1 MPFRPI
7 RPALAAVAASL
18 LLTAVLPSTAAAPPP
33 GGPLPE
39 VADFDPGSV
48 DLADFSGREQSI
60 AAYLDLL
67 PDVANSVVD
76 DDSELRGFIDCDCW
90 RVGVDAP
97 TNARVQE
104 NALTMAY
111 FYSVDRPWNPYYGDP
126 ALRVR
131 MEEAL
136 RYWLTLQS
144 PAGAFPEL
152 PNDRESRP
160 GTAFSL
166 DFLGRSLLDVLDLG
180 PGIDPALRTEVEDA
194 LEAAAWWF
202 LTDETQVWSPFGEL
216 FANQLAA
223 GMTAISG
230 LLDRFDDPELTAA
243 FRDRVDDLA
252 ARVQSPA
259 GHYYEQSVGHRY
271 SVQVMSKDLA
281 HWADEQTWPVIRGM
295 QERYVDWLQYQ
306 LLPEPDG
313 TFFVNTALDSRHSRW
328 NQEAAIDL
336 GANNSWSGELPLAA
350 AFGSPAEDVE
360 ARRAAWREGGWDA
373 SVAPVVEDRRTR
385 VDPVLI
391 RDVLAEEHYPS
402 AAEKAAAT
410 DELRPRAA
418 DGFTAWSES
427 PLIDQQF
434 LYAQR
439 DGLLAGLGWGPQP
452 GFPPGRPVEARNW
465 DLPRFGR
472 QYLWHRET
480 GMVVQS
486 HNAPRGG
493 GPAAVGLDDE
503 LVWSTIDPA
512 TGTVDAYLDHDVTFA
527 QDGAPVE
534 HPADRPTGAVS
545 ATARA
550 FDGTGPTTTTTIDDD
565 GLTLA
570 VDADGLGPDAFERI
584 PLALRDGDRLQ
595 WLDGDDVLVGEP
607 ATAAD
612 ATGLLIGRGAYAV
625 ELTWAGARAASF
637 RPTAVEFPETPA
649 LGTDPEV
656 VGALHVL
663 DVPVGAGL
671 EYEIRVVADAC
682 IGSDESPVVV
692 IGDQDSGVAN
702 RDRGDG
708 CTVLDLLAPGDP
720 WPSHPAFVRHADAVL
735 GELTAAG
742 VLTAREAGAVR
753 RAALASSIGA
763 DRVRVSLGSAE
774 VVAGDGVDVL
784 VDGPQVAA
792 GRIDGGCVAGPAAV
806 PAGGGT
812 VTVALPGTTLPGP
825 CELTVATTLTDGGSE
840 ADTVTAEV
848 VPAADGTVFR
858 DDFAAGA
865 DAWTPVSGRWAAT
878 GGGYVQSDRASSGF
892 HSVVRGLEL
901 ADGWIETGLDIL
913 DDGGD
918 PTNWAGV
925 QFRTADPA
933 DAYTDSGYLV
943 LVRRSGEVAVHLAGT
958 GVIARAPATGTAPST
973 LRAEFTGPDI
983 AVFVDGEQRIAVS
996 DDTFGSGSAGLVTG
1010 RTHTR
1015 FDDVVLGSR

>member
-1 MPFRPI
+1 MPFRPF
-7 RPALAAVAASL
+7 RPVLGAVVALPL
-18 LLTAVLPSTAAAPPP
+18 LAAVLPSTAAAPSSS
-33 GGPLPE
+33 GTLPE

-76 DDSELRGFIDCDCW
+76 DDSSLRGFIDCDCW

-126 ALRVR
+126 ALRGR
-131 MEEAL
+131 MEESL

-180 PGIDPALRTEVEDA
+180 PGIDPALRTEVETA
-194 LEAAAWWF
+194 LERAAWWF

-230 LLDRFDDPELTAA
+230 LLERYDDPELTAA

-281 HWADEQTWPVIRGM
+281 HWADDATWPVIRGM

-306 LLPEPDG
+306 LLPEPHG
-313 TFFVNTALDSRHSRW
+313 TFLVNTALDSRHSRW
-328 NQEAAIDL
+328 NQEATIDL
-336 GANNSWSGELPLAA
+336 GANNSWSGELPLAG
-350 AFGSPAEDVE
+350 AFGSSAEAVE
-360 ARRAAWREGGWDA
+360 ARRSAWREGGWDA

-402 AAEKAAAT
+402 AAEKADAT
-410 DELRPRAA
+410 DRLRPRAE

-439 DGLLAGLGWGPQP
+439 DGLLAGLAWGPQP
-452 GFPPGRPVEARNW
+452 NFPPGRPVEAGNW

-472 QYLWHRET
+472 QYLWHRAT
-480 GMVVQS
+480 GMIVQS
-486 HNAPRGG
+486 HNAPRAG

-512 TGTVDAYLDHDVTFA
+512 AGLVDAYLDHGVTFA

-534 HPADRPTGAVS
+534 HPADRPSGAVS
-545 ATARA
+545 ATAKA
-550 FDGTGPTTTTTIDDD
+550 LDGSGPATTTTMADD
-565 GLTLA
+565 GLSVA
-570 VDADGLGPDAFERI
+570 VDAAGLGPDAFERI

-595 WLDGDDVLVGEP
+595 WLDGDDVAPGE
-607 ATAAD
+607 ASAAE

-625 ELTWAGARAASF
+625 EITWTSARAASF
-637 RPTAVEFPETPA
+637 RPTSVDFPETPA
-649 LGTDPEV
+649 LGTNPDV

-663 DVPVGAGL
+663 DVPVGTGL
-671 EYEIRVVADAC
+671 EYAVRVVADAC

-708 CTVLDLLAPGDP
+708 CTFLDLLAPGDP
-720 WPSHPAFVRHADAVL
+720 WPSHADFLRHVTAVL
-735 GELTAAG
+735 RDLTGAG
-742 VLTAREAGAVR
+742 VLTEREAAAVQ
-753 RAALASSIGA
+753 RAAARSGIGT
-763 DRVRVSLGSAE
+763 DRVRVSLASAD
-774 VVAGDGVDVL
+774 VVAGESLTVR
-784 VDGPQVAA
+784 VDGERIAS
-792 GRIDGGCVAGPAAV
+792 GRIDGLCLDGTAAV

-812 VTVALPGTTLPGP
+812 LTLPIPSTTLPGP
-825 CELTVATTLTDGGSE
+825 CELSIATTLSDGGSE
-840 ADTVTAEV
+840 ADTAAARV

-865 DAWTPVSGRWAAT
+865 AAWAPASGRWAVAD
-878 GGGYVQSDRASSGF
+878 GGYVQSDRAASGF
-892 HSVVRGLEL
+892 HSTIRGLEIG
-901 ADGWIETGLDIL
+901 DGWIETGLDIL

-925 QFRTADPA
+925 QFRAAAPG
-933 DAYTDSGYLV
+933 DAYTTSGYLAF
-943 LVRRSGEVAVHLAGT
+943 VRRNGEAFVHLAGT

-973 LRAEFTGPDI
+973 LRVEFTGPDI
-983 AVFVDGEQRIAVS
+983 SVVVDGERRLTVS
-996 DDTFGSGSAGLVTG
+996 DDTYASGSMGVVTG

-1015 FDDVVLGSR
+1015 FDDVGIGWR